1 MGEKKKEDEKVDAF
15 FSITSFNSTLKPI
28 SEEIYGDTEVLPGYF
43 PVQHTVRNL
52 LKQGVGVDDL
62 QWSLSTSMIL

>member
-1 MGEKKKEDEKVDAF
+1 MGGKKKKEEKVDAF
-15 FSITSFNSTLKPI
+15 FPITSFNSTLKAI

-52 LKQGVGVDDL
+52 LEQRVGLDDL
-62 QWSLSTSMIL
+62 QWSLSTHMIL